1 VSFIFLTSHAA
12 ALSGQRKPDILSTT
26 VQFCIQPAA
35 GFAAAASLLLPR
47 RFIRT
52 SPRLTMQQLS
62 VYLAQKLGV
71 LAPDGFIDYKALAR
85 HCGSDVVPYNSSQS
99 SSSSSSV
106 DAAAPGT
113 ASPVSPLAIAPSRSL
128 LPVDVFQIYVAS
140 DAQGTVVAGSRPLHA
155 DTTIDKAR
163 SQRGAMVFFPL
174 ESDVQASLAIQQE
187 QAAVKQ
193 AAETALSHAKAAS
206 EGLSAAKC
214 PPPPQ
219 SAAFASDA
227 SSVNASLSADSTQT
241 RAPVAVLASNLEC
254 WKMVVFA
261 YRIVPLAE
269 LCE

>member
-1 VSFIFLTSHAA
+1 MRVFFFTSHAA
-12 ALSGQRKPDILSTT
+12 ALSGQRNPDILSTT

-52 SPRLTMQQLS
+52 SPRLTIQQLS

-71 LAPDGFIDYKALAR
+71 LAPDGFIDYEALAR
-85 HCGSDVVPYNSSQS
+85 HCGSDVAPYNSSQS
-99 SSSSSSV
+99 SSGSS
-106 DAAAPGT
+106 DAAAPHS
-113 ASPVSPLAIAPSRSL
+113 ASPVSQLAIAPTKSL
-128 LPVDVFQIYVAS
+128 LPVDVFQIYIAS
-140 DAQGTVVAGSRPLHA
+140 DAQGTIAAGSRPLHA

-193 AAETALSHAKAAS
+193 AAETALSNAKAAS
-206 EGLSAAKC
+206 EGLSAAKG
-214 PPPPQ
+214 PTPPQ
-219 SAAFASDA
+219 SAASASDA
-227 SSVNASLSADSTQT
+227 SSADTSLSADSTPT

-261 YRIVPLAE
+261 YRIVPLVE